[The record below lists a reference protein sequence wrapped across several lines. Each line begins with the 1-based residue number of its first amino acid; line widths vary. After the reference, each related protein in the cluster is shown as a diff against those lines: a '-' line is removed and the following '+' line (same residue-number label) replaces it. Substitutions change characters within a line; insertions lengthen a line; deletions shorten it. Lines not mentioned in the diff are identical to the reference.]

1 LNPAGTIESEVPDC
15 LFKPSSDVCF
25 QHLMAEVGGDV
36 TFTED
41 ANPSHMHD
49 QTVCYVMMPP
59 RYQPDRLTKVGHNP
73 ELPIQKTLR

>member
-1 LNPAGTIESEVPDC
+1 MNPAGPIESEVPDC

-25 QHLMAEVGGDV
+25 QHLTAEVGGDV

-41 ANPSHMHD
+41 ANPSHMPN
-49 QTVCYVMMPP
+49 QTVCYVMMSPLC
-59 RYQPDRLTKVGHNP
+59 RADQLTKVGHNP